1 MFVAVEGIDGV
12 GKSTIITKLKD
23 MLEQTGYR
31 VHITAEPSQTP
42 IGRLIRDWLLRSG
55 SKVAHPSV
63 FALLFTADRVQHY
76 YGEVK
81 PMLDNGYL
89 VITERYME
97 STLVYQGAMGL
108 PMDWLMELH
117 KFVPRP
123 DLTIILDAPIEVV
136 ISRLRSRH
144 ELEVFETDREFLNRA
159 RELLLRRASLNNYPV
174 IDAVRNPDSVANDV
188 YRLII
193 DALRRVI

>member
-1 MFVAVEGIDGV
+1 MFVAIEGIDGV

-23 MLEQTGYR
+23 ILERAGYR
-31 VHITAEPSQTP
+31 VHTTAEPSQTP
-42 IGRLIRDWLLRSG
+42 IGRLIRDWLLRSD
-55 SKVAHPSV
+55 SKIAHPSV

-97 STLVYQGAMGL
+97 STLVYQSTMGL

-136 ISRLRSRH
+136 IGRLRSRH
-144 ELEVFETDREFLNRA
+144 KLEVFEADKEFLNRA

-174 IDAVRNPDSVANDV
+174 INAVRDPDSVANDV

-193 DALRRVI
+193 DALRRVV